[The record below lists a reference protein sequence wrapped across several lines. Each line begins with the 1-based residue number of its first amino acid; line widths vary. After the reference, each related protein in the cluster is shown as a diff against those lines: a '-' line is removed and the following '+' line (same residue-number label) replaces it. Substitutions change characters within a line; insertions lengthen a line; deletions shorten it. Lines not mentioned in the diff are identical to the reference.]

1 MSRFWSPL
9 VHRLTPYVPGEQPRL
24 TNLIKLNTNESP
36 YGPSPKAIAAM
47 QAATDETLRLY
58 PDPASLALREAIAR
72 RSGLTAEHVFTG
84 NGSDEVLAHAFQAF
98 FNHGEPVLFAD
109 VTYSFYPVYCGL
121 YGLPFETVPL
131 DDGLR
136 VQIEDFNRPNSGI
149 VLANPNAPTG
159 IALGLGDIEKLLAA
173 HPDRVVLIDEAYVD
187 FGAESAVSLV
197 SRYPNLLVVQTFS
210 KSRGLA
216 GLRVGFAVGDPA
228 LIEGLVRV
236 KDSFN
241 SYPLDRLAQAGA
253 LAAYEDEEWLA
264 ECVNKVMATRTA
276 LSGSLVELGFEVLP
290 SSANFVYARHQ
301 DREAAMLAAA
311 LRERAI
317 IVRHLKGPRT
327 SSWLRITVGTDA
339 QCAALV
345 KALQDI
351 LHRNDQSPD

>member
-9 VHRLTPYVPGEQPRL
+9 VQSLTPYVPGEQPKL
-24 TNLIKLNTNESP
+24 SNLIKLNTNESP
-36 YGPSPKAIAAM
+36 YGPSPKALEAIR
-47 QAATDETLRLY
+47 QAADDTLRLY
-58 PDPASLALREAIAR
+58 PDPVSLGLRQAIAK
-72 RSGLTAEHVFTG
+72 RSGLTPDHVFVG

-98 FNHGEPVLFAD
+98 FNHGEPLLFPD

-131 DDGLR
+131 DEGLR
-136 VQIEDFNRPNSGI
+136 VRVEDFNRPNSGI

-159 IALGLGDIEKLLAA
+159 IALGLGDIETLLSA

-210 KSRGLA
+210 KSRGMA
-216 GLRVGFAVGDPA
+216 GLRVGFAIGDPA

-253 LAAYEDEEWLA
+253 QAAYEDEEWLTT
-264 ECVNKVMATRTA
+264 CVNKVVATRDMLSSA
-276 LSGSLVELGFEVLP
+276 LGALGFDVLP
-290 SSANFVYARHQ
+290 SCANFVYARHI
-301 DREAAMLAAA
+301 DRDAASLAAA

-339 QCAALV
+339 QCTSLLDAL
-345 KALQDI
+345 KDI
-351 LHRNDQSPD
+351 LRRND